1 MPTISFVIPTFNFAA
16 FLPET
21 LDSIVDEGYA
31 PIEIIIFDGG
41 SSDDTLAVLEA
52 YRTRFPALK
61 VIVATER
68 GNIDIDL
75 NKAVAAATGDY
86 VWTMSADDALMP
98 GWSTAIAGRLARVKP
113 DLLLVPAVH
122 CDIAMRP
129 WRFYPILRDAGGGD
143 LVQTLS
149 RDEDMMAYLARVRTS
164 EGLFS
169 FCSACIVRR
178 EKLLAAP
185 LLEQVDGTCWRY
197 AARLIAV
204 LADYPSTILVLDAPL
219 ILKRGDNDSF
229 SQAGVIRRLAIAT
242 LNWDRAIGAL
252 GLAGPVERAMRSLAK
267 SDVRPWGLCSLSQ
280 FVRNPE
286 EQAIYNDCVRS
297 RLDGGTPRERT
308 LARVL
313 PHVPQ
318 LAVLKRGL
326 TVAKPMVKA
335 VRHRLWQALGR
346 AATAPADPSP
356 RR

>member
-31 PIEIIIFDGG
+31 PIEIIVFDGG

-98 GWSTAIAGRLARVKP
+98 GWSTTIAGRLARVKP

-204 LADYPSTILVLDAPL
+204 LTDYPSTILVLDAPL

-242 LNWDRAIGAL
+242 LNWDTAIGAVAL
-252 GLAGPVERAMRSLAK
+252 SRPVEEAMLTLAK
-267 SDVRPWGLCSLSQ
+267 SDIRPLSLFFLSQ
-280 FVRNPE
+280 FVRNDE
-286 EQAIYNDCVRS
+286 EQAIYNACVRS
-297 RLDGGTPRERT
+297 RLKDEAGGERT
-308 LARVL
+308 LSYIL
-313 PHVPQ
+313 PHMPRIGLLRRGF
-318 LAVLKRGL
+318 LA
-326 TVAKPMVKA
+326 AKPMIKA
-335 VRHRLWQALGR
+335 MRHRLWQAPLK
-346 AATAPADPSP
+346 AATDLAGSTSG
-356 RR
+356 R